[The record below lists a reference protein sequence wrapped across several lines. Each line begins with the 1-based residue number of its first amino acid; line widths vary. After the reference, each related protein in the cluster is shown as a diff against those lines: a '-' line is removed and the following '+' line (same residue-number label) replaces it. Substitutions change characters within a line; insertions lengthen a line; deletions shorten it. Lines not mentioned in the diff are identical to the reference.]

1 MLERLREITSARV
14 QAIGGLT
21 SENTAFDPEE
31 ITKSSITWPQV
42 SLGGNVELQEID
54 NSHSVGFGGELFLKM
69 DPLIKAD
76 LKIDIIDWLVIK
88 RTPHRKF
95 FRRVRKRV
103 REGVGTDN
111 INASADLVVELSIEG
126 GLEADLKWERAAG
139 KRWRGADSEDRKST
153 RLNSSHVAISYAV
166 FCLKKK
172 NRYRSRS
179 SRMRPAEG
187 DVSVDISRG

>member
-1 MLERLREITSARV
+1 
-14 QAIGGLT
+14 
-21 SENTAFDPEE
+21 
-31 ITKSSITWPQV
+31 
-42 SLGGNVELQEID
+42 
-54 NSHSVGFGGELFLKM
+54 M

-139 KRWRGADSEDRKST
+139 KRWRGADSDKSRSEEHT
-153 RLNSSHVAISYAV
+153 SELQSRGHRVCRL
-166 FCLKKK
+166 LLEKK
-172 NRYRSRS
+172 N
-179 SRMRPAEG
+179 
-187 DVSVDISRG
+187 